1 MRGNGFG
8 SGALLSNKNNK
19 KPISVDAPIVAL
31 QLMGSINMADQTPRY
46 RSYDTDVDIPDKTP
60 IDRRVAPYRFGQSPR
75 ADFHPEE
82 PVPLFL
88 SDYDGEPDPSEYLAP
103 LRARRR
109 SLSTRILAGVLA
121 AAAVAALFAMF
132 SADVTHDIIV
142 NAKASIAAALP
153 APYAAA
159 KPDSAQLTAGD
170 AQLRNPKDA
179 ARLSAPASQTPGVRN
194 VTTVAVAPTR
204 EEITTA
210 YQSALQGRAPAAA
223 APAAAAPAAPA
234 PVAAAPPAAA
244 PVAAPPPAP
253 VPELMIPGDAIHHLD
268 PNEIAASLRRGD
280 DLIASGDLAAARLVL
295 RRAANA
301 GDAQAAMTLA
311 GTYDPVILEKLGVH
325 GFVPDVAM
333 ARVWYE
339 KAKKFGSTEAPQ
351 RLELLASKQHR
362 PPPHMTRLRA
372 TVTAEEFLPQADKF
386 N

>member
-31 QLMGSINMADQTPRY
+31 QLMGSITMADQTP

-60 IDRRVAPYRFGQSPR
+60 IDRRVAPYRFGQSTR

-210 YQSALQGRAPAAA
+210 YQSALQGRTPSAA
-223 APAAAAPAAPA
+223 APAAAL
-234 PVAAAPPAAA
+234 
-244 PVAAPPPAP
+244 PVAAPPVAAPPVASSPATRRLDAD
-253 VPELMIPGDAIHHLD
+253 EL
-268 PNEIAASLRRGD
+268 AALMKRAKG
-280 DLIASGDLAAARLVL
+280 LIAIGDIASARLLLERAADAQEASAALLLAQTYDPAVLGPQDTRSITPDPAAARTWYQK
-295 RRAANA
+295 AAQL
-301 GDAQAAMTLA
+301 GSPDAT
-311 GTYDPVILEKLGVH
+311 
-325 GFVPDVAM
+325 
-333 ARVWYE
+333 
-339 KAKKFGSTEAPQ
+339 Q
-351 RLELLASKQHR
+351 RLAQMQK
-362 PPPHMTRLRA
+362 
-372 TVTAEEFLPQADKF
+372 
-386 N
+386 